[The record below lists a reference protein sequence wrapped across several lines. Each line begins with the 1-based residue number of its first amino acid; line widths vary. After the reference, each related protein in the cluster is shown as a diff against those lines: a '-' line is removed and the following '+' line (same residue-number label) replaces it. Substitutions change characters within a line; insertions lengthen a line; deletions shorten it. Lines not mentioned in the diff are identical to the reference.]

1 MTRKKIAVLLT
12 VMTLSGAT
20 CFAATDPA
28 AAGFTYANDSDGITT
43 HSFKLSTAT
52 KDKPLSFD
60 LYRTRI
66 KQGSAELNGTTFVAK
81 AQRPLSDNES
91 LTLWGGY
98 TTNKFNHFVPAAV
111 MYNSRNK
118 TGALWLAVGREA
130 IETVAANTEG
140 LYYNTASASY
150 LHKTGQTTI
159 VLDAKQYHY
168 SDSNRRKS
176 YSATVSQSLSSRLQA
191 GIRYTYTDADF
202 ASPGTYYVPQGESVV
217 SFVPEWIVPLGKNS
231 NLLLTGEFSLTAHDK
246 TGSIHRRVAEAGIEM
261 KSLYIGTKYYRS
273 GDYWSRTYR
282 LNYSFPL

>member
-12 VMTLSGAT
+12 AITLSGAT
-20 CFAATDPA
+20 CFAAADPV
-28 AAGFTYANDSDGITT
+28 AAGFTYASDSDGITT
-43 HSFKLSTAT
+43 HSYKLSTAAEG
-52 KDKPLSFD
+52 KPFSFD

-66 KQGSAELNGTTFVAK
+66 KQGSTELNGTTFVAK

-98 TTNKFNHFVPAAV
+98 TTNKLNHFVPAAL

-118 TGALWLAVGREA
+118 AGGLWLAVGREA
-130 IETVAANTEG
+130 IDTVAANRES
-140 LYYNTASASY
+140 LYYNTASVSY
-150 LHKTGQTTI
+150 LHKTDQTTI

-168 SDSNRRKS
+168 SDSNRRES
-176 YSATVSQSLSSRLQA
+176 YSATVSQTLSPRLQA

-202 ASPGTYYVPQGESVV
+202 ARPGTYYVPLGESVV
-217 SFVPEWIVPLGKNS
+217 SFVPEWTIPLGKGS
-231 NLLLTGEFSLTAHDK
+231 KLLLTGELSLTAHDK